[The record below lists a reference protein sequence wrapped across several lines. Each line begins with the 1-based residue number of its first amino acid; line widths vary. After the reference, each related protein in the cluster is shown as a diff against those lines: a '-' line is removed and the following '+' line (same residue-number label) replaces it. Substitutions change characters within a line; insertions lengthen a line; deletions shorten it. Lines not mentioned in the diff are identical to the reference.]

1 MSEDSI
7 HLRIIYNGEHL
18 PLLYGH
24 IALFK
29 GQQTE
34 AYRSGD
40 PFVIGKYD
48 PAGRLVVYG
57 SVPFLL
63 QEVCRLIDEFGEKNR
78 KWGTSCANVEGRALD
93 ELDDQYNSYVMDFV
107 ILASTHMRNLFHLV
121 NNKNITERKIPLR
134 NYQQKKY
141 SEVSLKELFDVLIH
155 NRYYYFDGGVI
166 RDVFSEKFRA
176 NSRLDDSRLM
186 GYGIDLF
193 DYIRGIRDVVH
204 GVSVRH
210 FTTILRG
217 KMKNLNIDSKRQEVI
232 FFIQNVHSFSEL
244 MKTKIPDKRYE
255 QILPLIFDTLIP
267 APSSQTTQ
275 TILFEAPNIQINP
288 NLNQKAFDITVKCGE
303 KEGDLKEET
312 VTVGYED
319 LFTKVNKSFGEDRLV
334 TTPIPTWSHTV
345 TV

>member
-78 KWGTSCANVEGRALD
+78 KWGTSRANVKGRALD
-93 ELDDQYNSYVMDFV
+93 EMDDQYKSYVMDFV

-121 NNKNITERKIPLR
+121 NDKNITERKIPLLD
-134 NYQQKKY
+134 YQQEKY
-141 SEVSLKELFDVLIH
+141 SEVYLKELFDVLIH

-193 DYIRGIRDVVH
+193 DYIQGIREAVH

-217 KMKNLNIDSKRQEVI
+217 RMKNLNINSKRQEII

-244 MKTKIPDKRYE
+244 MKTKIQDKRYK
-255 QILPLIFDTLIP
+255 QILPLIFETLL
-267 APSSQTTQ
+267 PSSQTTQ
-275 TILFEAPNIQINP
+275 TIFFKDPDIRINP
-288 NLNQKAFDITVKCGE
+288 NVNQKAFDITVVYGE
-303 KEGDLKEET
+303 REGNLKNET

-319 LFTKVNKSFGEDRLV
+319 LFTEVNMSFGEDRLV
-334 TTPIPTWSHTV
+334 ATPIPTWSPITV
-345 TV
+345 S